1 MKNNLETKLEELNN
15 YVDIINN
22 DDTTLE
28 KSIELYEKAVVL
40 AKECYDILLSA
51 NGKIQELS
59 KQLDKTITDLKDF
72 E

>member
-1 MKNNLETKLEELNN
+1 MKNNLELKLEELNE
-15 YVDIINN
+15 YVAIINSN
-22 DDTTLE
+22 DTSLE
-28 KSIELYEKAVVL
+28 KSIELYEKSVVL

-59 KQLDKTITDLKDF
+59 KQLENTITDLKDF